1 MITDKNPAEIKD
13 DKLEMDESLQGMRSF
28 EIIFVILMLLSV
40 IGVAITDF
48 SRKLSPWFW
57 FAMVPVFAV
66 GCLVI
71 EWTRARRSGMSS
83 LSILRMQLL
92 IWLGLL
98 VAASITYVLLFT
110 GRLNY
115 ENTGLVMLLLLAF
128 ATYFTGLI
136 LDYRLCLLGI
146 SLATTLLVMALL
158 EEYLWVVLLLGVIG
172 VATTLH
178 HLSKKKTQ

>member
-1 MITDKNPAEIKD
+1 MSDKNSAETND
-13 DKLEMDESLQGMRSF
+13 DKSVTDESLQGIRSF
-28 EIIFVILMLLSV
+28 EIIFLLLMILSV

-48 SRKLSPWFW
+48 SRKYSPLFW

-66 GCLVI
+66 SCLII
-71 EWTRARRSGMSS
+71 EWTRARRSGMSR
-83 LSILRMQLL
+83 LSILQTQFL

-98 VAASITYVLLFT
+98 AAVSITYVLLFT

-115 ENTGLVMLLLLAF
+115 ENTGLVMLLLLAL

-158 EEYLWVVLLLGVIG
+158 EEYLWVVVLLGV
-172 VATTLH
+172 VAVAVTFH
-178 HLSKKKTQ
+178 HISKKKTQ